1 MTVVPYKDKEAS
13 KKDQVQEMFD
23 NIAPKYDFLN
33 RFLSVGIDIIWRKK
47 LISKLRQSKPA
58 FILDVA
64 TGTADVAIEMAKT
77 INPVK
82 IIGLDLSNLMLNEG
96 RKKVNELKLNHV
108 IELVQGDSENLIF
121 PDNHFDAV
129 TVAFGLRNFENLE
142 KGLREIQRVLKPG
155 ATINVLEFS
164 KPQHFPV
171 KNIYSLYFSY
181 ILPVVGKLVSK
192 DSSAYTYLPESV
204 RNFPQGKEFLLILE
218 KIGYKNCQCTS
229 LTFGISSIYT
239 AQKQQ

>member
-129 TVAFGLRNFENLE
+129 TVAFGVRNFENLE

-239 AQKQQ
+239 AQKQ